1 MNFKTLLMLSLFST
15 SAMAELKSMAM
26 DDMDAILSETGE
38 FTSQSYQHSFTMEAN
53 FDLGSANGKLS
64 NCSNTNPRH
73 DTSFYPCWNGQSKDF
88 LSKLAFTLRQ
98 KNIKEN
104 HSQFTFQLTNKGK
117 LKNIKIKGVKDKAS
131 RRQLTQ
137 LLEEM
142 EFGYAQSPH
151 PQMVSLNITTTQT
164 TR

>member
-1 MNFKTLLMLSLFST
+1 MNFRAILMLSLFSA

-26 DDMDAILSETGE
+26 DDMDAILSETGA
-38 FTSQSYQHSFTMEAN
+38 FTSQPYQHAFAMEAN

-64 NCSNTNPRH
+64 NCSNYKPRRN
-73 DTSFYPCWNGQSKDF
+73 TSFYPCWNGQSKSF

-104 HSQFTFQLTNKGK
+104 HSQFTFKLTNQGK
-117 LKNIKIKGVKDKAS
+117 LENIKIEGVQDKAT
-131 RRQLTQ
+131 RKQLTR

-142 EFGYAQSPH
+142 EFGYAQLSH
-151 PQMVSLNITTTQT
+151 TQMVSLSITTTQT
-164 TR
+164 SH